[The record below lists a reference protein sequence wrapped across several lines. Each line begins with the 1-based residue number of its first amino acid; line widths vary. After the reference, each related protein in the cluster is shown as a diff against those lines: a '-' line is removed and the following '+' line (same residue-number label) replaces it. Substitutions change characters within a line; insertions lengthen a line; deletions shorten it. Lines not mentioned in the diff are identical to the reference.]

1 MQRLMLVGVVA
12 ALVAIAG
19 GLWIGRATAQDATPA
34 AAMDGQTLVL
44 IEHSDNAT
52 DVDVD
57 GNGPSVGD
65 LRVWGPNPLF
75 DESDTADTGAVT
87 QGACVAL
94 NAAWDCVLTETIVFP
109 DGSALELQ
117 GVEHGSAASTRT
129 IVGGSGQYL
138 GATGVMTVEPTDDLS
153 LWRKTIVFGDR

>member
-1 MQRLMLVGVVA
+1 MRRLMFVGVIA
-12 ALVAIAG
+12 ALGIIAG
-19 GLWIGRATAQDATPA
+19 GLWMGRATAQDATPGA
-34 AAMDGQTLVL
+34 GMDGATLIL

-87 QGACVAL
+87 QGACIAL
-94 NAAWDCVLTETIVFP
+94 NAEWDCVLTETILFP
-109 DGSALELQ
+109 DGSTLELQ
-117 GVEHGSAASTRT
+117 GVERGSATSTRT
-129 IVGGSGQYL
+129 IVGGSGAYL
-138 GATGVMTVEPTDDLS
+138 GATGVMTVEPTADLS

>member
-19 GLWIGRATAQDATPA
+19 GLWIGRATAQDATPTA
-34 AAMDGQTLVL
+34 AVDGQTLVL

-94 NAAWDCVLTETIVFP
+94 NAEWDCVLTETIVFP
-109 DGSALELQ
+109 DGSTLELQ
-117 GVEHGSAASTRT
+117 GVEHGSATSTRT
-129 IVGGSGQYL
+129 IVGGSGQHL
-138 GATGVMTVEPTDDLS
+138 GATGVMTVEPTGDLS